1 METVGFQPSSRM
13 GKLNLRCVYRELSL
27 VTFWVFHCMPSVTA
41 TAVHPV
47 GSSCTDWQ
55 TPQISGK
62 AISRMAFPHGIRKGA
77 IPGNENVE
85 GELLIAVRSSDDQAY
100 ALPGFSQV

>member
-1 METVGFQPSSRM
+1 
-13 GKLNLRCVYRELSL
+13 
-27 VTFWVFHCMPSVTA
+27 MPFVTA

-47 GSSCTDWQ
+47 GSSYTDWQ

-62 AISRMAFPHGIRKGA
+62 AISRMAFLHGVRKGG

-85 GELLIAVRSSDDQAY
+85 GELRIGFRASNDQAY
-100 ALPGFSQV
+100 PSPAFFQV